1 MFSNRDLQNMIVPL
15 FGEQLLVML
24 VSMADTLVVSFVG
37 QKAVSGGSL
46 VNSLGIRLVLF
57 LLFGIVLNQEVMGI
71 AWAMCLDWVI
81 RGMIFYLRFSHRKWK
96 VFQVI

>member
-15 FGEQLLVML
+15 FWEQLLVML

-37 QKAVSGGSL
+37 QNAVSGISL

-57 LLFGIVLNQEVMGI
+57 LLFGIVLNQGVMEI
-71 AWAMCLDWVI
+71 AWAMCLD
-81 RGMIFYLRFSHRKWK
+81 
-96 VFQVI
+96 